1 LRNHKWQGDQ
11 ESGIFTNWNSGN
23 CASPHY
29 YNARILPSTTMRLR
43 YWRIGIPDLAEASYP
58 IEKVNHWEIK
68 CMQGE
73 YQHFGVFWYRYGTP
87 YDKEPVHG
95 ICFYYNEI
103 PPNVV
108 QSIADFLQSKFGGK
122 LLYRKT
128 RVFLQG
134 SNEFSDPK
142 AIGNL
147 AHEISLKFDAPIEI
161 TIEFEKVTK
170 EEQDQNIFNL
180 PATKMLPIVG
190 SD

>member
-1 LRNHKWQGDQ
+1 
-11 ESGIFTNWNSGN
+11 
-23 CASPHY
+23 
-29 YNARILPSTTMRLR
+29 MRLR
-43 YWRIGIPDLAEASYP
+43 YWRIGIPDLAEANYP

-87 YDKEPVHG
+87 FDKEPVHG

-103 PPNVV
+103 SLPVV
-108 QSIADFLQSKFGGK
+108 QALTDFLLSKFGGK
-122 LLYRKT
+122 ILYRKT

-142 AIGNL
+142 SIGIL
-147 AHEISLKFDAPIEI
+147 AQEISLKFNAPIEI

-170 EEQDQNIFNL
+170 EEQDQNTFNL
-180 PATKMLPIVG
+180 PPNKMLPIVG

>member
-1 LRNHKWQGDQ
+1 
-11 ESGIFTNWNSGN
+11 
-23 CASPHY
+23 
-29 YNARILPSTTMRLR
+29 MRLR
-43 YWRIGIPDLAEASYP
+43 YWRIGIPDLAEANYP

-68 CMQGE
+68 CTQGE

-87 YDKEPVHG
+87 FDKEPVHG

-103 PPNVV
+103 PLPVV
-108 QSIADFLQSKFGGK
+108 QALTDFLLSKFGGK
-122 LLYRKT
+122 VLYRKT

-142 AIGNL
+142 SIGIL
-147 AHEISLKFDAPIEI
+147 AQEISLKFNAPIEI

-170 EEQDQNIFNL
+170 EEQDQNTFNL
-180 PATKMLPIVG
+180 PPNKMLPIVG

>member
-1 LRNHKWQGDQ
+1 
-11 ESGIFTNWNSGN
+11 
-23 CASPHY
+23 
-29 YNARILPSTTMRLR
+29 MRLR
-43 YWRIGIPDLAEASYP
+43 YWRIGIPDLAEANYP

-87 YDKEPVHG
+87 FDKEPVHG

-103 PPNVV
+103 LLPVV
-108 QSIADFLQSKFGGK
+108 QALTDFLLSKFGGK
-122 LLYRKT
+122 VLYRKT

-142 AIGNL
+142 SIGIL
-147 AHEISLKFDAPIEI
+147 AQEISLKFNAPIEI

-170 EEQDQNIFNL
+170 EEQDQNTFNL
-180 PATKMLPIVG
+180 PPNKMLPIVG

>member
-1 LRNHKWQGDQ
+1 MIQ
-11 ESGIFTNWNSGN
+11 ELGIDSVWNRGN
-23 CASPHY
+23 CTSPHY
-29 YNARILPSTTMRLR
+29 YNARILPLTTMRLR
-43 YWRIGIPDLAEASYP
+43 YWRIGIPDLAEANYP

-103 PPNVV
+103 PTQVV
-108 QSIADFLQSKFGGK
+108 QAITDFLQSKFGGK
-122 LLYRKT
+122 VLYRKT

-147 AHEISLKFDAPIEI
+147 AHEISLKYNAPIEI

-170 EEQDQNIFNL
+170 EEQDQNIFKL
-180 PATKMLPIVG
+180 PSNKMLPIVG